1 MSLPSSHPHTAYL
14 RSAASRHT
22 RCAAQ
27 RTHLRLR
34 GGGTDGTGGAGGGP
48 DNGAPQRTCSL
59 DNMLSGIS
67 AKSQEFAS
75 GVSKFP
81 SFLLNGTANS
91 KPTAPAPGADA
102 PAAVNKKLPL
112 PPPPPPK
119 DGEVTSADSQMRK
132 KKRKSWPV
140 RQRLWASF
148 TDVFH
153 ALAALEQAPG
163 TLMKSKA
170 DDKAEFIRSLWRGMM
185 PVMSYACC
193 SIYMVNMCC
202 WRLLLV
208 FVLE

>member
-1 MSLPSSHPHTAYL
+1 VSLPSSHPRTAYL

-22 RCAAQ
+22 PCAALQ
-27 RTHLRLR
+27 QMRLRLR
-34 GGGTDGTGGAGGGP
+34 GGGGTDGTGGGGGGGAQ
-48 DNGAPQRTCSL
+48 GAPQRTSSL

-75 GVSKFP
+75 GVSRFP
-81 SFLLNGTANS
+81 SFLLNTTANS

-102 PAAVNKKLPL
+102 PAAVNQKPP

-119 DGEVTSADSQMRK
+119 DGEMTSLDSQMRK

-193 SIYMVNMCC
+193 SIYMVSMC
-202 WRLLLV
+202 L
-208 FVLE
+208 

>member
-1 MSLPSSHPHTAYL
+1 VSLPSSHPRTAYL

-22 RCAAQ
+22 PCAALQ
-27 RTHLRLR
+27 QTRLRLR
-34 GGGTDGTGGAGGGP
+34 GGGGTDGTGGGGGGA
-48 DNGAPQRTCSL
+48 DNGAPQRTSSL

-75 GVSKFP
+75 GVSRFP
-81 SFLLNGTANS
+81 SFLLNSTANS

-102 PAAVNKKLPL
+102 PAAVNKQPP

-119 DGEVTSADSQMRK
+119 DGEMTSPDSQMRK

-193 SIYMVNMCC
+193 SIYMVSM
-202 WRLLLV
+202 RL
-208 FVLE
+208 

>member
-1 MSLPSSHPHTAYL
+1 MSLPSSHPRTAYL

-22 RCAAQ
+22 PCAALQ
-27 RTHLRLR
+27 QTRLRLR
-34 GGGTDGTGGAGGGP
+34 GGGGTDGTGGGGGGA
-48 DNGAPQRTCSL
+48 DNGAPQRTSSL

-75 GVSKFP
+75 GVSRFP
-81 SFLLNGTANS
+81 SFLLNSTANS

-102 PAAVNKKLPL
+102 PAAVNKQPP

-119 DGEVTSADSQMRK
+119 DGEMTSPDSQMRK

-193 SIYMVNMCC
+193 SIYMVSM
-202 WRLLLV
+202 RL
-208 FVLE
+208 